1 MKLSVLIIAKNEED
15 MIVPAIESVLWADE
29 VIVLDT
35 GSTDKTA
42 TVSKKAGA
50 TVYSYT
56 KGKSFSDWR
65 NKALTLASS
74 EYVLYLDADERIP
87 TKLRDEILNVIE
99 ESPSATYFA
108 IPRVNVILGKE
119 LTHGGWWP
127 DYVKRLY
134 KKSALKKWHGKLHE
148 EPVVEGEIAH
158 LKNPM
163 RHIKHESFAQMI
175 EKTNNWSEVEAKL
188 MFDAKHP
195 PMTIMLF
202 ASAMAREFWYR
213 MIVKRAFLDG
223 KEGIMFAIYQVY
235 SRFISYAKLWEMQN
249 T

>member
-35 GSTDKTA
+35 GSTDKTVA
-42 TVSKKAGA
+42 VAKKAGA
-50 TVYSYT
+50 TVYTYT
-56 KGKSFSDWR
+56 AGKSFSDWR
-65 NKALTLASS
+65 NKALTLASGD
-74 EYVLYLDADERIP
+74 YVLYLDADERIP
-87 TKLRDEILNVIE
+87 RKLQAEIQTVINQSE
-99 ESPSATYFA
+99 AAYFA
-108 IPRVNVILGKE
+108 IPRINVILGKE

-134 KKSALKKWHGKLHE
+134 KKSALKKWEGKLHE
-148 EPVVEGEIAH
+148 EPVVEGSLAH
-158 LKNPM
+158 LTNPM
-163 RHIKHESFAQMI
+163 RHIKHETFSEMI
-175 EKTNNWSEVEAKL
+175 EKTNDWSAVEAQL

-195 PMTIMLF
+195 PMTVLRFM
-202 ASAMAREFWYR
+202 SAMAREFWYR
-213 MIVKRAFLDG
+213 MVVKRAFLDG
-223 KEGIMFAIYQVY
+223 KEGVMFAMYQVY